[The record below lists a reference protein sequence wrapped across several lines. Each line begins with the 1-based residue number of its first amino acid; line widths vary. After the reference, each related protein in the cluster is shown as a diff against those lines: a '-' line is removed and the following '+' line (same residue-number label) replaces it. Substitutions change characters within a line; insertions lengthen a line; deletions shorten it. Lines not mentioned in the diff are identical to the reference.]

1 MKKTKNLPKMVGV
14 RSLEDFAGS
23 TRSFDVKKLNTKESV
38 NLEQKVEF
46 IRFDSDRMVGQ

>member
-1 MKKTKNLPKMVGV
+1 MKKTENLPKMVRV

-23 TRSFDVKKLNTKESV
+23 IRSFHVKKLNTKESV

-46 IRFDSDRMVGQ
+46 IRFDLDRMVGQ